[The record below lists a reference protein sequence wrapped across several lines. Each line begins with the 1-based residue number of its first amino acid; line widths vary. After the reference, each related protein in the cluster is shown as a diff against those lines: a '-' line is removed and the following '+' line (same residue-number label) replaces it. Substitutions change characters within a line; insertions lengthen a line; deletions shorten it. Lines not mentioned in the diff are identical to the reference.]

1 MRTYVS
7 RPYFRGAHMQSPR
20 RSSRATS
27 ASLGGCGRQVR
38 MRVCV
43 RISVLV
49 CACVCAGRSVPGP
62 ASIRLT
68 GRVRPAGRDEGACP
82 VHVDG
87 DTNQLVVEHNSVRAA
102 FNFDRCF
109 GQDSSQE
116 HVFDEVRAR
125 ARARALRS
133 CARACGYACLE
144 TSLIACGRVCRAR
157 SGV

>member
-1 MRTYVS
+1 
-7 RPYFRGAHMQSPR
+7 
-20 RSSRATS
+20 
-27 ASLGGCGRQVR
+27 

-49 CACVCAGRSVPGP
+49 CACVCRRVCVRAGIHPCDWTGATSWAR
-62 ASIRLT
+62 R
-68 GRVRPAGRDEGACP
+68 GRVPSAYTHTHTHTRIAGRDEGACP

-125 ARARALRS
+125 ALRS
-133 CARACGYACLE
+133 CARACGYAC
-144 TSLIACGRVCRAR
+144 I
-157 SGV
+157 

>member
-1 MRTYVS
+1 M
-7 RPYFRGAHMQSPR
+7 
-20 RSSRATS
+20 
-27 ASLGGCGRQVR
+27 
-38 MRVCV
+38 
-43 RISVLV
+43 
-49 CACVCAGRSVPGP
+49 
-62 ASIRLT
+62 
-68 GRVRPAGRDEGACP
+68 
-82 VHVDG
+82 HVDG

-144 TSLIACGRVCRAR
+144 TSLIACGRVCRSR
-157 SGV
+157 SCV